1 MNVFWKHHFFFI
13 KKMLATKHTLFPVNQ
28 YLFETKETTLMRTC
42 YLSQVWLHTSQRIQL
57 ECQEQTFQRLRGDI
71 FLCVQ
76 RGWNVL
82 QRAGNQ
88 VSWYF
93 FLGMFCAFYIRE
105 QRLREYKGILVF
117 ICLSVCLS
125 LCLSNFHGWYLKE
138 TSEAHILNKSCL
150 WHADMTWLWL
160 KVTLS
165 STITAFIDKGLVEEI
180 SSVLTTLDF
189 SVETNDSFL
198 LLAKGQIFCCMIKK
212 CFLLLYNL
220 VIFMSVVVLGWDW
233 ARGERQEEHRWPN
246 LDLSSNT
253 EKWMRER

>member
-93 FLGMFCAFYIRE
+93 FLGMFCAFYIRQ

-117 ICLSVCLS
+117 ICLFVSPSGYPTFMFGTWKKHQKLIFWTKVAYDMQIWHDFDSRS
-125 LCLSNFHGWYLKE
+125 LYHQQSQHLLIK
-138 TSEAHILNKSCL
+138 AL
-150 WHADMTWLWL
+150 WR
-160 KVTLS
+160 K
-165 STITAFIDKGLVEEI
+165 LV
-180 SSVLTTLDF
+180 L
-189 SVETNDSFL
+189 
-198 LLAKGQIFCCMIKK
+198 C
-212 CFLLLYNL
+212 
-220 VIFMSVVVLGWDW
+220 
-233 ARGERQEEHRWPN
+233 
-246 LDLSSNT
+246 
-253 EKWMRER
+253 

>member
-42 YLSQVWLHTSQRIQL
+42 NLSQVWLHTSQRIQL
-57 ECQEQTFQRLRGDI
+57 ECQEQTLQRLRGDI

-88 VSWYF
+88 VSWCF
-93 FLGMFCAFYIRE
+93 FLGMFCAFYIRQ

-125 LCLSNFHGWYLKE
+125 LCLSNFHVWYLKE

-198 LLAKGQIFCCMIKK
+198 LLAKGQVFCCIIKIVFYY
-212 CFLLLYNL
+212 C
-220 VIFMSVVVLGWDW
+220 II
-233 ARGERQEEHRWPN
+233 
-246 LDLSSNT
+246 
-253 EKWMRER
+253 